1 MTAVPHVAFSNVL
14 YLSVMTLAGT
24 EVSPVE
30 LSVFSWLSSSRC
42 GHSAEFH
49 REGVSLQLG
58 S

>member
-1 MTAVPHVAFSNVL
+1 MTAVTHVAFSNVL
-14 YLSVMTLAGT
+14 YLSVMTFVGAKA
-24 EVSPVE
+24 SPVE

-49 REGVSLQLG
+49 REDASHQLD